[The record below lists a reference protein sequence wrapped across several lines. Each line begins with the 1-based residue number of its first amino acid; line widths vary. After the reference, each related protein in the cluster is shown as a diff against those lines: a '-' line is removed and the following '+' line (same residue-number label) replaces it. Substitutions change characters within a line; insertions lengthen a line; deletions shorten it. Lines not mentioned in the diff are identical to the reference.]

1 MKNLKNEVINLKD
14 EIKEMMSAKDGEL
27 GKQAEGRM
35 KNAAIPENNR
45 NKSRENETDSSEIKS
60 ESINDVLGADMIDKK
75 FNSNIGLESQ
85 IKAIQ
90 IKEICEAN
98 QSKQNQSR
106 NNIRKEAEI
115 KESGWDRKSEWN
127 TVSPTY
133 KRTDIEADRKAWHKY
148 AIASERDTE
157 KHWRIIS
164 LLVAIQIK
172 QSDYMRQYV
181 WNSELS
187 AKEIAFWKQL
197 LILQYQTVACYL

>member
-1 MKNLKNEVINLKD
+1 
-14 EIKEMMSAKDGEL
+14 
-27 GKQAEGRM
+27 M

-45 NKSRENETDSSEIKS
+45 NKSKENETDSSEIKS
-60 ESINDVLGADMIDKK
+60 ESINDRLGADMIDKK

-90 IKEICEAN
+90 IKESCEEN
-98 QSKQNQSR
+98 QSKHNQSR
-106 NNIRKEAEI
+106 NNIRKDAEI
-115 KESGWDRKSEWN
+115 KESRWDRKSEWN

-133 KRTDIEADRKAWHKY
+133 KIKDTGADRKAWHKY
-148 AIASERDTE
+148 AIASERDSE